1 VLKRWNAL
9 CGGLFRHIFYACKNA
24 SHFSLLGAK
33 KRQLQPESCE
43 KYRLDFLHNIIY
55 RYRQDIKKVIILSMN
70 RNEYIKQL
78 KQLIKKYHPDL
89 CQDEYLEKEYN
100 EITIKLNN
108 KLNQI
113 KNGNNTAKDI
123 VSKNN
128 DKINIFNNK
137 SLINVNNQSY
147 VYYKLGIK
155 YYKNIHPNQ
164 FYKRNIDKT
173 YIPKK
178 YEEQLKILNKI
189 FVSFNIAEYYFT
201 KIIMEY
207 PKSEWASDSK
217 DKIKLLKKL
226 YRSYENMDVE
236 KNNQIIDSN
245 KFVNEMGLK
254 IL

>member
-1 VLKRWNAL
+1 
-9 CGGLFRHIFYACKNA
+9 
-24 SHFSLLGAK
+24 
-33 KRQLQPESCE
+33 
-43 KYRLDFLHNIIY
+43 
-55 RYRQDIKKVIILSMN
+55 MN

-113 KNGNNTAKDI
+113 KNGNNIEENI
-123 VSKNN
+123 VLKNN
-128 DKINIFNNK
+128 RNTNTFNNM

-164 FYKRNIDKT
+164 FYKRSIDKT
-173 YIPKK
+173 YIPKT

-189 FVSFNIAEYYFT
+189 YDSFNSAEYYFT
-201 KIIMEY
+201 KVIIEY

-226 YRSYENMDVE
+226 YQSYENMDIE
-236 KNNQIIDSN
+236 KNNQIIDN
-245 KFVNEMGLK
+245 NRFVNEMGLK